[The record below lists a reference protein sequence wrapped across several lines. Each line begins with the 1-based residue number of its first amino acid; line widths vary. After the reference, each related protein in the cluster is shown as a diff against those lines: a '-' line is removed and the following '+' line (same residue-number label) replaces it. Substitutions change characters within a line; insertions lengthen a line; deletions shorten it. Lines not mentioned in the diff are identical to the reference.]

1 MRLIQ
6 QSDFDLL
13 SEWVEH
19 DPAHKGILSPSFWFD
34 PRWISFVVED
44 IDSQPVMFVKFV
56 AEQGAIRLYI
66 QFCPEPKRVAKAMC
80 RSFPAVKTMIEQ
92 TGARAIVFDTLN
104 PNLAQFCHRHF
115 GFERVGE
122 TNDYKVRL

>member
-6 QSDFDLL
+6 QSDLPLL
-13 SEWVEH
+13 SEWVEN
-19 DPAHKGILSPSFWFD
+19 DPAHKGVLTPSVWFD
-34 PRWISFVVED
+34 PRGISFVVED
-44 IDSQPVMFVKFV
+44 VDSQPVMFVKFV
-56 AEQGAIRLYI
+56 AENRQMRLYI

-80 RSFPAVKTMIEQ
+80 RSFPAVKSMIEK

-104 PNLAQFCHRHF
+104 PNLAHFCSHRF

-122 TNDYKVRL
+122 TNDYRVQL